1 MNTNTETAAMISCY
15 DDKKAY
21 DMYCKKLLSNKQI
34 LAYVMKGCIPEYADI
49 PLEDIPSYIEMS
61 SIKNTAE
68 YEHIDDKQ
76 IEVTD
81 EAIPGAQIKYDIQFE
96 AVIPSKQMTPDKNT
110 SSENRLRLII
120 NLESQAEDNPGYPL
134 IKRALYY
141 CSRLMA
147 RQKHPRDGFQHSDY
161 GKIKKVCSIWICI
174 GHSNQKNDV
183 INTYKIQET
192 CETKIWHAAKEDYDL
207 ITAVMVYPKKEGVRK
222 AQDIPNAVEQ
232 EDENKQRLLELLKIL
247 FIKNL
252 AVVDKKEQLQK
263 TYGILME
270 KEIDK
275 EVMTMCNFSDFIEQ
289 RGIEKGLEQGL
300 EQGLEKG
307 LEKGLRKGLLQGKA
321 EGKREGMAEGKVEA
335 TLLHV
340 RKLMQKIDVSAVDA
354 MNMLDVEEDIR
365 PTILHF
371 LHLS

>member
-1 MNTNTETAAMISCY
+1 
-15 DDKKAY
+15 
-21 DMYCKKLLSNKQI
+21 
-34 LAYVMKGCIPEYADI
+34 
-49 PLEDIPSYIEMS
+49 
-61 SIKNTAE
+61 
-68 YEHIDDKQ
+68 
-76 IEVTD
+76 
-81 EAIPGAQIKYDIQFE
+81 
-96 AVIPSKQMTPDKNT
+96 
-110 SSENRLRLII
+110 
-120 NLESQAEDNPGYPL
+120 
-134 IKRALYY
+134 
-141 CSRLMA
+141 MA

-222 AQDIPNAVEQ
+222 AQDIPNAGEQ

-252 AVVDKKEQLQK
+252 AVEDKKKQLQK

-275 EVMTMCNFSDFIEQ
+275 EVMDMCNFSDFIEQ
-289 RGIEKGLEQGL
+289 RGM
-300 EQGLEKG
+300 EKG
-307 LEKGLRKGLLQGKA
+307 LEKG
-321 EGKREGMAEGKVEA
+321 KVE
-335 TLLHV
+335 TTILYV
-340 RKLMQKIDVSAVDA
+340 TKLMQSINISAVDA

-365 PTILHF
+365 PAILQSLQH
-371 LHLS
+371 S

>member
-1 MNTNTETAAMISCY
+1 MIMTTKMKTEAAAMISCY
-15 DDKKAY
+15 DHKKKY

-61 SIKNTAE
+61 SINTADYE
-68 YEHIDDKQ
+68 YIDDHQ
-76 IEVTD
+76 VEVTD
-81 EAIPGAQIKYDIQFE
+81 EAILGAQIKYDIQFE
-96 AVIPSKQMTPDKNT
+96 ATIPMKQKEAGKSTPADKKV
-110 SSENRLRLII
+110 RMII
-120 NLESQAEDNPGYPL
+120 NLESQAKDDPGYPL

-141 CSRLMA
+141 CSRLMS
-147 RQKHPRDGFQHSDY
+147 RQKHPKDGFQHSDY
-161 GKIKKVCSIWICI
+161 GRIRKVCSIWICI
-174 GHSNQKNDV
+174 GHNNQKNDV
-183 INTYKIQET
+183 INTYRIQET

-207 ITAVMVYPKKEGVRK
+207 LTAVMVYPKKEGIRK

-232 EDENKQRLLELLKIL
+232 QDENKQRLLELLKIL

-252 AVVDKKEQLQK
+252 VIEDKKEQLQK

-275 EVMTMCNFSDFIEQ
+275 EVMDMCNFSDFIEQ
-289 RGIEKGLEQGL
+289 RGKE
-300 EQGLEKG
+300 
-307 LEKGLRKGLLQGKA
+307 
-321 EGKREGMAEGKVEA
+321 EGKVEA

-340 RKLMQKIDVSAVDA
+340 KKLMQKIDVSAVDA
-354 MNMLDVEEDIR
+354 MNILDVEEDIR
-365 PTILHF
+365 PTVLQS

>member
-1 MNTNTETAAMISCY
+1 
-15 DDKKAY
+15 
-21 DMYCKKLLSNKQI
+21 
-34 LAYVMKGCIPEYADI
+34 
-49 PLEDIPSYIEMS
+49 
-61 SIKNTAE
+61 
-68 YEHIDDKQ
+68 
-76 IEVTD
+76 
-81 EAIPGAQIKYDIQFE
+81 
-96 AVIPSKQMTPDKNT
+96 
-110 SSENRLRLII
+110 
-120 NLESQAEDNPGYPL
+120 
-134 IKRALYY
+134 
-141 CSRLMA
+141 
-147 RQKHPRDGFQHSDY
+147 
-161 GKIKKVCSIWICI
+161 
-174 GHSNQKNDV
+174 NDV

-252 AVVDKKEQLQK
+252 VIEDKKDQLQK

-289 RGIEKGLEQGL
+289 RGKE
-300 EQGLEKG
+300 
-307 LEKGLRKGLLQGKA
+307 
-321 EGKREGMAEGKVEA
+321 EGKVEA

-340 RKLMQKIDVSAVDA
+340 KKLMQKIDVSAVDA
-354 MNMLDVEEDIR
+354 MNILDVEEDIR
-365 PTILHF
+365 PTVLQS